1 MTREEQDV
9 DQPTVV
15 TISADGGLDGATRR
29 YEKTI
34 GDMAGVYRDEDAWRA
49 EVDRLGPDTVVYS
62 VNEQKYQAAPGAL
75 IVGTSTVLPGR
86 VGDEFALTR
95 GHLHAQADR
104 AELYHCLSG
113 TGVMV
118 LETLDGRT
126 EAVELT
132 PGRAV
137 NVPGHW
143 AHRSVNVG
151 DVPFVTVFCYA
162 ADAGQDYGIIQEA
175 GGMKSLVVTGT
186 DQGWAVR
193 PNPDHVGYRER
204 ELG

>member
-1 MTREEQDV
+1 MVHAQQSV
-9 DQPTVV
+9 DHPTLL
-15 TISADGGLDGATRR
+15 TIGVDGDLAGATRR

-34 GDMAGVYRDEDAWRA
+34 GEMAGVYRDADAWQA
-49 EVDRLGPDTVVYS
+49 EVDRLGADTVVYS
-62 VNEQKYQAAPGAL
+62 VNEQKYQDGSGAL

-86 VGDEFALTR
+86 VGQEFAVTR

-113 TGVMV
+113 RGVML
-118 LETLDGRT
+118 LETVDGMT
-126 EAVELT
+126 EAIELT

-151 DVPFVTVFCYA
+151 DEPFVTLFCYA
-162 ADAGQDYGIIQEA
+162 ADAGQDYGIIQDA
-175 GGMKSLVVTGT
+175 GGMKSLVVVGAG
-186 DQGWAVR
+186 DGWR
-193 PNPDHVGYRER
+193 TTPNPDHVGYRT
-204 ELG
+204 GAVA